1 MAQTITHNTTLTV
14 PPAPHG
20 AGVATALMPA
30 AVDDARRGGYAGVW
44 LGVNQ
49 NNQRAQRFYAKHGF
63 RTVGT
68 KTTAVGT
75 QLCQDYVMRREL

>member
-1 MAQTITHNTTLTV
+1 NTLSGR
-14 PPAPHG
+14 PPPPG
-20 AGVATALMPA
+20 AGGPTALRLA
-30 AVDDARRGGYAGVW
+30 AGDDARRGGYAGVW

>member
-1 MAQTITHNTTLTV
+1 MKKTLNGR
-14 PPAPHG
+14 PDHPG
-20 AGVATALMPA
+20 AGVSTALMEA

-49 NNQRAQRFYAKHGF
+49 DNERARRFYAKHGF
-63 RTVGT
+63 HTVGT

-75 QLCQDYVMRREL
+75 QVCLDYVMQRQL